1 MINQISLRI
10 NATANKIKNMKTI
23 KLTIISL
30 TLLNLSQKLQAQ
42 KVSLNTQLFMNN
54 VSPRLFYKENDLKAE
69 CYKGSKRGFEFS
81 VSAEL
86 VKNNH
91 FGIAYGHAS
100 NSFLIEK
107 FSHNA
112 NRTNYFVE
120 NFSADYKTNT
130 IALNYRYDVVF
141 NNAEADK
148 VKFKFV
154 PTFDLG
160 LSIVS
165 DVNYKATY
173 YDKSKVTSSSLN
185 INSGSI
191 FLDLLVGLA
200 STSTYKPYQSTSG
213 KGFSDVSA
221 TSHLGFAFEMETRP
235 ARFFF
240 GYKYGLNKQVM
251 NHWKDN
257 NAILSDLSVK
267 TSNTMWYFGLGFTIH
282 NSVTQKPI
290 AEGL

>member
-1 MINQISLRI
+1 
-10 NATANKIKNMKTI
+10 MKTI
-23 KLTIISL
+23 KLTFICL
-30 TLLNLSQKLQAQ
+30 MLLNMNINLKAQ
-42 KVSLNTQLFMNN
+42 KVWVNTQLFMNN
-54 VSPRLFYKENDLKAE
+54 VSPRLFYKENNLNAE
-69 CYKGSKRGFEFS
+69 CYEANKRGFEFS

-86 VKNNH
+86 AKNNH

-100 NSFLIEK
+100 NAFLIEK
-107 FSHNA
+107 FSLGA

-120 NFSADYKTNT
+120 NFSAEYKTNT
-130 IALNYRYDVVF
+130 ISLNYRYDIVL
-141 NNAEADK
+141 NDAKDD

-165 DVNYKATY
+165 DLNYKASY

-191 FLDLLVGLA
+191 FVDVLVGLA
-200 STSTYKPYQSTSG
+200 TSSTHKPYESTSG

-221 TSHLGFAFEMETRP
+221 TSQLGFACEMETKPVRL
-235 ARFFF
+235 FF

-257 NAILSDLSVK
+257 NKLLSDLSVK
-267 TSNTMWYFGLGFTIH
+267 TSNTMWYFGIGFNIH
-282 NSVTQKPI
+282 SIKPQKAI
-290 AEGL
+290 TETL

>member
-1 MINQISLRI
+1 
-10 NATANKIKNMKTI
+10 MKTM
-23 KLTIISL
+23 KHTIISL
-30 TLLNLSQKLQAQ
+30 MLLNMSHHLLAQ
-42 KVSLNTQLFMNN
+42 KVWASSQLFMNN
-54 VSPRLFYKENDLKAE
+54 VSPRLFYRENNLSAE
-69 CYKGSKRGFEFS
+69 CYEGSKRGYEFS

-86 VKNNH
+86 IKNNH

-107 FSHNA
+107 FSHGINK
-112 NRTNYFVE
+112 TNYFVD
-120 NFSADYKTNT
+120 NFSAEYKTNA
-130 IALNYRYDVVF
+130 ISLNYRYDIVF
-141 NNAEADK
+141 SNNESN

-160 LSIVS
+160 LFIVS
-165 DVNYKATY
+165 DLNYKATY

-191 FLDLLVGLA
+191 FVDVLVGLA
-200 STSTYKPYQSTSG
+200 TSRTYKPYESISG
-213 KGFSDVSA
+213 KGFSDVSP
-221 TSHLGFAFEMETRP
+221 TSHLGFACEMEIKP

-267 TSNTMWYFGLGFTIH
+267 MSNTMWYFGLGFNIH
-282 NSVTQKPI
+282 NIKPKKAI
-290 AEGL
+290 TEIL